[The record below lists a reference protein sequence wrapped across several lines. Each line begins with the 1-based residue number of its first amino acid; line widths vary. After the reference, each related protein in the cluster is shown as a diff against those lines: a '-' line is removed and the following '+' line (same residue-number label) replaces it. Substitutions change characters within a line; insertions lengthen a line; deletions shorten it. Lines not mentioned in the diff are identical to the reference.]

1 MPERSLLKLLPA
13 AVCLV
18 IFLAVL
24 LIARSFFRRAT
35 RGETVQATV
44 RRVEMDGSIP
54 DIHPDVTIL
63 YVFPWQG
70 RILERPVGPRKNH
83 SAAAHRA
90 AAEYAVRCK
99 KRPAAGSPNRPP
111 HVMPDASLRRG
122 AVTFVHRR
130 KRLCVFER
138 QPGNGGGCYPSHPG
152 RLPVCRRFLH
162 HPAPEEF
169 PEAVGQWEHPTR
181 SGGVPGIRPPGGR

>member
-70 RILERPVGPRKNH
+70 RILERPVGPRKNILPPPIGQRQNMRYDAKSDRLREVPTGRPTSCLTLLYGVAPVSYTH
-83 SAAAHRA
+83 LSRSREHFSQTASSSSCDISGR
-90 AAEYAVRCK
+90 RC
-99 KRPAAGSPNRPP
+99 
-111 HVMPDASLRRG
+111 
-122 AVTFVHRR
+122 
-130 KRLCVFER
+130 R
-138 QPGNGGGCYPSHPG
+138 QSSSH
-152 RLPVCRRFLH
+152 
-162 HPAPEEF
+162 
-169 PEAVGQWEHPTR
+169 T
-181 SGGVPGIRPPGGR
+181 

>member
-70 RILERPVGPRKNH
+70 RILERPVGPRKNICRRP
-83 SAAAHRA
+83 SGSGKNP
-90 AAEYAVRCK
+90 VRCK
-99 KRPAAGSPNRPP
+99 KRPAAGSP
-111 HVMPDASLRRG
+111 
-122 AVTFVHRR
+122 
-130 KRLCVFER
+130 E
-138 QPGNGGGCYPSHPG
+138 
-152 RLPVCRRFLH
+152 
-162 HPAPEEF
+162 PAAPRH
-169 PEAVGQWEHPTR
+169 A
-181 SGGVPGIRPPGGR
+181 

>member
-70 RILERPVGPRKNH
+70 RILERPVGPRKNIL
-83 SAAAHRA
+83 
-90 AAEYAVRCK
+90 
-99 KRPAAGSPNRPP
+99 PP
-111 HVMPDASLRRG
+111 PLG
-122 AVTFVHRR
+122 
-130 KRLCVFER
+130 
-138 QPGNGGGCYPSHPG
+138 
-152 RLPVCRRFLH
+152 
-162 HPAPEEF
+162 
-169 PEAVGQWEHPTR
+169 
-181 SGGVPGIRPPGGR
+181 

>member
-54 DIHPDVTIL
+54 DIHPDVTIQ
-63 YVFPWQG
+63 FPQPKEINGLFAFLLHFADKTVVDFNLLGAGVAFTFHRFMDDDLLDQG
-70 RILERPVGPRKNH
+70 I
-83 SAAAHRA
+83 
-90 AAEYAVRCK
+90 
-99 KRPAAGSPNRPP
+99 
-111 HVMPDASLRRG
+111 
-122 AVTFVHRR
+122 
-130 KRLCVFER
+130 
-138 QPGNGGGCYPSHPG
+138 
-152 RLPVCRRFLH
+152 
-162 HPAPEEF
+162 
-169 PEAVGQWEHPTR
+169 
-181 SGGVPGIRPPGGR
+181 